1 MLFRKNI
8 GTGMLFLCKKIDII
22 SSEVKKVQEGQEKSG
37 SGIYHIIFEDD
48 EDRLKLIED
57 LAKYKEINQCRIF
70 AYCLMDNHV
79 HFLL

>member
-1 MLFRKNI
+1 M
-8 GTGMLFLCKKIDII
+8 
-22 SSEVKKVQEGQEKSG
+22 QEGQEKSG